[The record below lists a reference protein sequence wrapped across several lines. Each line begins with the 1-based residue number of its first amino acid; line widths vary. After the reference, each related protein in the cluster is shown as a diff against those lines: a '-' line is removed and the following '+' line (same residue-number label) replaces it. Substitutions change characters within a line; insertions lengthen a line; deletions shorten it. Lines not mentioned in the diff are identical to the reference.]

1 MIINLKLLRSAFFFL
16 GDLCLTK
23 NGNMESVNLD
33 DKEDSFKK
41 SLALSIH
48 SGVLESD
55 LSIAEIASSIK
66 DLPVRIDLQRALG
79 LPEDVIE
86 VVAKTEE
93 VKTENIPSE
102 DKSAQEDIVKED
114 KTEDDK
120 GIDVLLSGSVKQVL
134 AKLKE
139 ANLSDE
145 EKLEL
150 MSIEESGKNRSI
162 VIAAINEA

>member
-55 LSIAEIASSIK
+55 VGISDIVNSIK
-66 DLPVRIDLQRALG
+66 DLPTRIDLQRAIR

-86 VVAKTEE
+86 IVVDTKEVKIESTVEESKHTEE
-93 VKTENIPSE
+93 IISTSDDNKNLE
-102 DKSAQEDIVKED
+102 D
-114 KTEDDK
+114 
-120 GIDVLLSGSVKQVL
+120 LLTGSVKQVV
-134 AKLKE
+134 AKIKE
-139 ANLSDE
+139 ANLGDE

>member
-16 GDLCLTK
+16 GDLCLAK

-55 LSIAEIASSIK
+55 VGISDIVNSIK
-66 DLPVRIDLQRALG
+66 DLPIRIDLQRAIG

-86 VVAKTEE
+86 IVVDTKEIKIESTVEESKHTEE
-93 VKTENIPSE
+93 IISTS
-102 DKSAQEDIVKED
+102 
-114 KTEDDK
+114 DDNK
-120 GIDVLLSGSVKQVL
+120 NLEYLLTGSVKQVV
-134 AKLKE
+134 AKIKE
-139 ANLSDE
+139 ANLGDE

>member
-23 NGNMESVNLD
+23 SGNMESVNLD
-33 DKEDSFKK
+33 NKEDSFKK

-86 VVAKTEE
+86 VVDFTSSKPIR
-93 VKTENIPSE
+93 KNPPCFS
-102 DKSAQEDIVKED
+102 S
-114 KTEDDK
+114 
-120 GIDVLLSGSVKQVL
+120 S
-134 AKLKE
+134 
-139 ANLSDE
+139 
-145 EKLEL
+145 
-150 MSIEESGKNRSI
+150 MIEFSHQR
-162 VIAAINEA
+162 